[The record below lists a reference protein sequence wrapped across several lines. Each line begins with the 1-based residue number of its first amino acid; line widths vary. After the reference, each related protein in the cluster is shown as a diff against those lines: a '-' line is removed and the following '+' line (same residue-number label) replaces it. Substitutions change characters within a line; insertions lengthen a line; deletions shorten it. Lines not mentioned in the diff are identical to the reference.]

1 MDLVPIEKEY
11 CSKFSEKHTL
21 QLLKEMDQV
30 KIKVYATLTDTSGS
44 GEPSE
49 RLISCLLY
57 KVGGGELLDMFDQK
71 PRAKRLGDSK
81 CKVLFQVRWLH
92 SADMQKL
99 DQYKAELDKKYKQN
113 ESLRLKAQTC
123 ENQLERAQKMLAKKT
138 IAISNQGM
146 GVLPVGSL
154 TASNLKGLPQPKKGK
169 IKSEN

>member
-57 KVGGGELLDMFDQK
+57 KVGGGELLDMFD
-71 PRAKRLGDSK
+71 
-81 CKVLFQVRWLH
+81 
-92 SADMQKL
+92 
-99 DQYKAELDKKYKQN
+99 
-113 ESLRLKAQTC
+113 
-123 ENQLERAQKMLAKKT
+123 
-138 IAISNQGM
+138 
-146 GVLPVGSL
+146 
-154 TASNLKGLPQPKKGK
+154 
-169 IKSEN
+169 